1 MDNQPLP
8 NPNQPES
15 SDRQPAPGES
25 RQGRRTRRGGAWIGG
40 AILIGLGL
48 YFLAQNFLSINLN
61 NWWALFI
68 LIPAAGAF
76 SNAWND
82 YQDAG
87 GRLTRPAR
95 GSLLGGFVLTLVAVT
110 FLLNLN
116 WGLVGPLLLI
126 LAGVGLLLN
135 VMLPGE
141 PGK

>member
-8 NPNQPES
+8 NSDQPES
-15 SDRQPAPGES
+15 SDRQQAPGENRPRHRS
-25 RQGRRTRRGGAWIGG
+25 RRGSAWIGG

-48 YFLAQNFLSINLN
+48 YFLAENFLSIRID
-61 NWWALFI
+61 NWWAFFI
-68 LIPAAGAF
+68 LIPAVGAF
-76 SNAWND
+76 TNAWND
-82 YQDAG
+82 YREAG

-95 GSLLGGFVLTLVAVT
+95 GSLLGGLVLTMVAVT

-141 PGK
+141 TAK